1 MRKSKRMI
9 ALVLV
14 LVMVLSSITFSSGS
28 SQAEGDSNSGN
39 KIVLNFPESE
49 KNNVDLSNYELLVKN
64 KSDGKDVSDV
74 TSYAT
79 ATDAEGNKIV
89 ITDRKL
95 TNGTTY
101 VAEVTSSNWT
111 GYKYKAEFKYDGKDQ
126 NVTLDKYLTMV
137 TIKLDQEYND
147 IKVSGLSGS
156 DKVSIGT
163 DKVNDNGN
171 EKTISI
177 ITVENAA
184 GIKGNSEVA
193 KITATKAVDGV
204 KLACEGSISL
214 GSSEIG
220 NIVLNLTQYIVRTE
234 GVKIPTVLYKKS
246 TEIDDSYY
254 VRLADNT
261 VLDKNI
267 SYNIKLV
274 GDNNM
279 VIDSTT
285 GITNISKSM
294 SGKKQV
300 IKGDIDAGES
310 EIVNISASQRAV
322 DARDIASVDFNKLDT
337 VVPEIPFNVTYT
349 VTMKDQLP
357 SDNLLDENGKLVG
370 QVSVTTNNEN
380 VTVTRNDNTFTVDG
394 SNISFTDKNTI
405 RLNVMCTFSDTDR
418 EKHDFKMA
426 TTPTVVVSDV
436 VYGKN
441 GDFYL
446 SADKVE
452 SSGTNKYYYRDDKN
466 KATIKFNTKS
476 YTHYRFK
483 TAPSETGSMYGDF
496 KKITES
502 VGEVNA
508 DTYTFQMKNDNKGSE
523 KFGVSSAVT
532 LLRDNT
538 APEISIDAN
547 SIKNTYKNEKGIYVV
562 NNYSEIEVIASDP
575 SDEKT
580 NASGIAKIVYS
591 DNELTS
597 DEARADEAP
606 VLGNDK
612 NIVKLLK
619 KSGEYTIYLYAV
631 DNVGNVSKKLEVV
644 MFMDESSP
652 KISSDQI
659 SEKAVTDFDAGTYD
673 EVVDGNNTIVKT
685 VYYKKDTKIEII
697 ASDDNISEFTV
708 NVNDEKRNTESG
720 SKYSF
725 NATAETGKVSEYTIV
740 AKASDG
746 VNPITVEYY
755 KVVIDKEMPSVES
768 VDVEPVKV
776 EDKDNIF
783 PNYGETYTALNSE
796 SEVSWEYTDSNKS
809 TVKLKI
815 NDETQKN
822 EFVINNNGSM
832 DGKYVF
838 EKNINEFYALD
849 KNNISVIFTDK
860 AGNSVTKTISRKD
873 GEKISEANN
882 ICYVKNNKFSFGNFD
897 MTDTGVNSTSGHKT
911 LEVDNKKFT
920 GTIYFKKEGEVYSD
934 FLKVYAVKDAN
945 DTEKTDIT
953 KYATISGND
962 DENDKK
968 ISISVPTGELSGD
981 GDYKFVAYYYD
992 IADGQV
998 DKVES
1003 DVYTLDSTAPTIL
1016 GKQEIKKIGEKYAL
1030 VYTYTLTEKN
1040 PNFGKFT
1047 CSVKNNTELTPMSSG
1062 KNNTTKKLQPKMQII
1077 VRNKSTEVEN
1087 GFESLQSALADSKN
1101 WVKDGTSDQY
1111 TATVKIMTEG
1121 IYNMYLQ
1128 VEDTAG
1134 NKANVKEN
1142 GIIFDKT
1149 APEVTVDVDTKNNPK
1164 ITVTEEKPIYTDY
1177 NVFNNSSV
1185 ILNLTM
1191 LEDVGTISKISWK
1204 TDNDGDSKDSKNVHW
1219 VNKNKKVTQ
1228 DKNEFTTQVAIS
1240 ANFKGKITFTV
1251 TDSNNNSSTF
1261 TYENGIVV
1269 EDKNKHNS
1277 HVSIS
1282 KAKEL
1287 NTKLK
1292 DSEYGIYRGD
1302 VELELSASDT
1312 YSGIKNVTYTVKPDK
1327 ARGYNVEDGGNN
1339 FTSDKKGGIRT
1350 SWKNSKVVIGDQS
1363 NKVEVWVA
1371 VTDNAGN
1378 TTLPEKVGTYAI
1390 DKTLPVIDSV
1400 KYTGIAHNN
1409 KYYTSRTATITI
1421 DELNFAQ
1428 ERTHVTIQKG
1438 NETLDITK
1446 NFRNIQGNKWVM
1458 SCEFGGNSEYG
1469 DGDYSNL
1476 TVTTMDQA
1484 GNVAKTVVSNDS
1496 FTIDNQKPTM
1506 TITYD
1511 NNNAKSGT
1519 YYGEARTATI
1529 TVNEHNF
1536 APEDITVDAR
1546 KDGTPISI
1554 SGWSGS
1560 GDTHVATVS
1569 FNADGNYTISA
1580 SCKDRAN
1587 NQGNSIE
1594 TQSFTVDLTKPEI
1607 AIEGVTNGTSYTGSV
1622 LPVVRVT
1629 DTNYDE
1635 GGVIVTLTGG
1645 KNGVR
1650 ESGYSKSSIANGQAF
1665 SFYDLEHAQK
1675 MDDCYTLTVKAV
1687 DKAGHETTQTISYRV
1702 NRFGSIYSLSK
1713 ALESAVDSYYAVA
1726 SDKFAIYE
1734 QNVDEVKTSTVSY
1747 TIDNEI
1753 VNLEEGKDYTV
1764 KHSEDRTGWNQYEY
1778 VLSKDSFAKEGVYTV
1793 SVSSEDT
1800 VGNISDNKSKG
1811 VNMEFCI
1818 DNTAPVCIISGVE
1831 EGQKIERDASA
1842 NIGIEAY
1849 DNIMFATMKVELNG
1863 EQIKSEADLQ
1873 DGKLSFTVSPTSG
1886 EQTLKVTCYDA
1897 AGNEKIEEVH
1907 FTFDVSIL
1915 NSHLWIVLVII
1926 AICIVLL
1933 GMVIIIVNKRRRAN
1947 Q

>member
-49 KNNVDLSNYELLVKN
+49 KNNVTPGGSYKVSIKKGDKEVAAPDATATSTDAN
-64 KSDGKDVSDV
+64 KSDRKIIL
-74 TSYAT
+74 
-79 ATDAEGNKIV
+79 TDINLA
-89 ITDRKL
+89 
-95 TNGTTY
+95 NGTY
-101 VAEVTSSNWT
+101 VAEVTSDNWS
-111 GYKYKAEFKYDGKDQ
+111 GYKFKAELKIDGKDQ
-126 NVTLDKYLTMV
+126 NVTLDKYLTKV
-137 TIKLDQEYND
+137 TITLDQEYND

-163 DKVNDNGN
+163 DKVN
-171 EKTISI
+171 EKTISK

-184 GIKGNSEVA
+184 GIKPNSEVA
-193 KITATKAVDGV
+193 KITATKTVDGV

-214 GSSEIG
+214 ESSEIG
-220 NIVLNLTQYIVRTE
+220 NRVLNLTQYIVRTE
-234 GVKIPTVLYKKS
+234 GVKVPTVLYKKS
-246 TEIDDSYY
+246 TEVDDSYY

-279 VIDSTT
+279 VIDSTS
-285 GITNISKSM
+285 GIINISKSM

-357 SDNLLDENGKLVG
+357 SDNLLDENGKFVG

-394 SNISFTDKNTI
+394 SNISLADKGTI
-405 RLNVMCTFSDTDR
+405 QLNVMCTFSDTD
-418 EKHDFKMA
+418 EKKHDFKMA
-426 TTPTVVVSDV
+426 TTPKVVVSDV

-446 SADKVE
+446 AADQIKEIVNSDNKVE
-452 SSGTNKYYYRDDKN
+452 KYFYRDDEN
-466 KATIKFNTKS
+466 KATIKFNKGNYTK
-476 YTHYRFK
+476 YREKGEKAF
-483 TAPSETGSMYGDF
+483 
-496 KKITES
+496 TEIDS
-502 VGEVNA
+502 NLGVEVNKN
-508 DTYTFQMKNDNKGSE
+508 TYTFQMANFESP
-523 KFGVSSAVT
+523 KFGVSSEIT
-532 LLRDNT
+532 LVRDNI
-538 APEISIDAN
+538 APTISVDT
-547 SIKNTYKNEKGIYVV
+547 SHIKNAPTNAEKRYVV
-562 NNYSEIEVIASDP
+562 NKKSIIPITASDN
-575 SDEKT
+575 DGGVGVEKV
-580 NASGIAKIVYS
+580 VYS
-591 DNELTS
+591 IDKKLEDPRNSEAIIDNINNVVSKIPEKEGIY
-597 DEARADEAP
+597 D
-606 VLGNDK
+606 
-612 NIVKLLK
+612 
-619 KSGEYTIYLYAV
+619 IYLYAV
-631 DNVGNVSKKLEVV
+631 DKVGNVSDPVIVSVDNDSSAPDISSAQIGINATGVGTYENDEQNKLE
-644 MFMDESSP
+644 
-652 KISSDQI
+652 
-659 SEKAVTDFDAGTYD
+659 
-673 EVVDGNNTIVKT
+673 T
-685 VYYKKDTKIEII
+685 VYYNKNIDITIVAEDKNLSDFSVTVKK
-697 ASDDNISEFTV
+697 
-708 NVNDEKRNTESG
+708 G
-720 SKYSF
+720 SKDIDGEYKKKSNGSSFSF
-725 NATAETGKVSEYTIV
+725 NANATSDDGNVSEYDINV
-740 AKASDG
+740 SASDG
-746 VNPITVEYY
+746 VNLAEKKY
-755 KVVIDKEMPSVES
+755 KVIIDKENPSKISAEVK
-768 VDVEPVKV
+768 PVNV
-776 EDKDNIF
+776 KDDDNVF
-783 PNYGETYTALNSE
+783 LGYGEKYTALNTPTIAWSYE
-796 SEVSWEYTDSNKS
+796 DKNPCKVEVVEKGIADPYIGSDIGG
-809 TVKLKI
+809 KLELK
-815 NDETQKN
+815 D
-822 EFVINNNGSM
+822 
-832 DGKYVF
+832 
-838 EKNINEFYALD
+838 EFYD
-849 KNNISVIFTDK
+849 KGKIEIKFTDK

-882 ICYVKNNKFSFGNFD
+882 ICYVTNEFSFGNFD
-897 MTDTGVNSTSGHKT
+897 MTDSGVKSTSGHKT
-911 LEVDNKKFT
+911 LKLDDKNKFT
-920 GTIYFKKEGEVYSD
+920 GTIGFTKTGNVNSK
-934 FLKVYAVKDAN
+934 FLKVYAIN
-945 DTEKTDIT
+945 GTESIDIT
-953 KYATISGND
+953 KYADVKKNEIDVSIPKDELID
-962 DENDKK
+962 D
-968 ISISVPTGELSGD
+968 
-981 GDYKFVAYYYD
+981 DYKFVAYYYD
-992 IADGQV
+992 IADGEV

-1003 DVYTLDSTAPTIL
+1003 ATYTVDNTAPEL
-1016 GKQEIKKIGEKYAL
+1016 KGSYEIKENGKNYVL
-1030 VYTYTLTEKN
+1030 TYTYTLKEKN
-1040 PNFGKFT
+1040 PDFSKFT
-1047 CSVKNNTELTPMSSG
+1047 CSIKDAKTGELIPQLSGQDNKGSVAPNIKIGNTEV
-1062 KNNTTKKLQPKMQII
+1062 K
-1077 VRNKSTEVEN
+1077 N
-1087 GFESLQSALADSKN
+1087 GFEELQSALKNSDNWSKDD
-1101 WVKDGTSDQY
+1101 KSDTY
-1111 TATVKIMTEG
+1111 TAVVNIKTEG
-1121 IYNMYLQ
+1121 IYNMYL
-1128 VEDTAG
+1128 VAEDTAG
-1134 NKANVKEN
+1134 NLSNAVNDKN
-1142 GIIFDKT
+1142 IIFDKT
-1149 APEVTVDVDTKNNPK
+1149 APEVSITPK
-1164 ITVTEEKPIYTDY
+1164 KGNGSYSDY
-1177 NVFNNSSV
+1177 GLFDGSKVE
-1185 ILNLTM
+1185 LTLTM
-1191 LEDVGTISKISWK
+1191 IEKVGNISSKDISWSIS
-1204 TDNDGDSKDSKNVHW
+1204 NDGDKGDSTKVEFKDKD
-1219 VNKNKKVTQ
+1219 NKVSHTENTY
-1228 DKNEFTTQVAIS
+1228 EFTSTIVVKS
-1240 ANFKGKITFTV
+1240 DFKGEITFTV
-1251 TDSNNNSSTF
+1251 KDSNGNGSKRTIKYN
-1261 TYENGIVV
+1261 NGIVV
-1269 EDKNKHNS
+1269 ESDKKHDA

-1282 KAKEL
+1282 DAKVLNPEL
-1287 NTKLK
+1287 EDK
-1292 DSEYGIYRGD
+1292 EYHIFKGD
-1302 VELELSASDT
+1302 VDLELSASDT
-1312 YSGIKNVTYTVKPDK
+1312 YSGIKEVEYIVAPKKAKPYTVK
-1327 ARGYNVEDGGNN
+1327 DGGKN
-1339 FTSDKKGGIRT
+1339 FKSDVNGGIHT
-1350 SWKNSKVVIGDQS
+1350 SWDNKKVVIPDE
-1363 NKVEVWVA
+1363 NNNIL
-1371 VTDNAGN
+1371 VTVNLIDNAGN
-1378 TTLPEKVGTYAI
+1378 KSSKDVGTYAI
-1390 DKTLPVIDSV
+1390 DKTLPVISSV
-1400 KYTGIAHNN
+1400 EYRGTAYNN
-1409 KYYTSRTATITI
+1409 KYYQKRSAIITI

-1428 ERTHVTIQKG
+1428 KRTKVTIQKG
-1438 NETLDITK
+1438 SEVLDITK
-1446 NFRNIQGNKWVM
+1446 EFVNTKENEWQM
-1458 SCEFGGNSEYG
+1458 TCEFGGNSEYG

-1476 TVTTMDQA
+1476 TVTTMDKA

-1713 ALESAVDSYYAVA
+1713 ALESAVDSYYAAA

-1778 VLSKDSFAKEGVYTV
+1778 VLSKDSFAKEGIYTV

>member
-49 KNNVDLSNYELLVKN
+49 KNNVTPGGSYKVSIKKGDKEVAAPDATATSTDAN
-64 KSDGKDVSDV
+64 KSDRKIIL
-74 TSYAT
+74 
-79 ATDAEGNKIV
+79 TDINLA
-89 ITDRKL
+89 
-95 TNGTTY
+95 NGTY
-101 VAEVTSSNWT
+101 VAEVTSDNWS
-111 GYKYKAEFKYDGKDQ
+111 GYKFKAELKIDGKDQ
-126 NVTLDKYLTMV
+126 NVTLDKYLTKV
-137 TIKLDQEYND
+137 TITLDQEYND

-163 DKVNDNGN
+163 DKVN
-171 EKTISI
+171 EKTISK

-184 GIKGNSEVA
+184 GIKPNSEVA
-193 KITATKAVDGV
+193 KITATKTVDGV

-214 GSSEIG
+214 ESSEIG
-220 NIVLNLTQYIVRTE
+220 NRVLNLTQYIVRTE
-234 GVKIPTVLYKKS
+234 GVKVPTVLYKKS
-246 TEIDDSYY
+246 TEVDDSYY

-279 VIDSTT
+279 VIDSTS
-285 GITNISKSM
+285 GIINISKSM

-357 SDNLLDENGKLVG
+357 SDNLLDENGKFVG

-1713 ALESAVDSYYAVA
+1713 ALESAVDSYYAAA

-1818 DNTAPVCIISGVE
+1818 DNTAPVCIVSGVE

>member
-49 KNNVDLSNYELLVKN
+49 KNNVDLSNYGLLVKN

-126 NVTLDKYLTMV
+126 NVTLDKYLTKV

-147 IKVSGLSGS
+147 IKVSGLSDS

-171 EKTISI
+171 EKTISK

-184 GIKGNSEVA
+184 GIKANSEVA
-193 KITATKAVDGV
+193 KITAAKTVDGV

-234 GVKIPTVLYKKS
+234 GVKVPTVLYKKS
-246 TEIDDSYY
+246 TDIDDSYY

-349 VTMKDQLP
+349 VTMKDHLP

-426 TTPTVVVSDV
+426 TTPMVVVSDV

-446 SADKVE
+446 AADQIKEIVNSDNKVE
-452 SSGTNKYYYRDDKN
+452 KYFYRDDEN
-466 KATIKFNTKS
+466 KATIKFNKGNYTK
-476 YTHYRFK
+476 YREKGEKAF
-483 TAPSETGSMYGDF
+483 
-496 KKITES
+496 TEIDS
-502 VGEVNA
+502 NLGVEVNKN
-508 DTYTFQMKNDNKGSE
+508 TYTFQMANFESP
-523 KFGVSSAVT
+523 KFGVSSEIT
-532 LLRDNT
+532 LVRDNI
-538 APEISIDAN
+538 APTISVDT
-547 SIKNTYKNEKGIYVV
+547 SKIKNAPTNAEKRYVV
-562 NNYSEIEVIASDP
+562 NKKSIIPITASDN
-575 SDEKT
+575 DGGVGVEKV
-580 NASGIAKIVYS
+580 VYS
-591 DNELTS
+591 IDKKLEDPRNSEAIIDNINNVVSKIPEKEGIY
-597 DEARADEAP
+597 D
-606 VLGNDK
+606 
-612 NIVKLLK
+612 
-619 KSGEYTIYLYAV
+619 IYLYAV
-631 DNVGNVSKKLEVV
+631 DKVGNVSDTVIVSVDNDSSAPDISSAQIGINATGVGTYENDEQNKLE
-644 MFMDESSP
+644 
-652 KISSDQI
+652 
-659 SEKAVTDFDAGTYD
+659 
-673 EVVDGNNTIVKT
+673 T
-685 VYYKKDTKIEII
+685 VYYNKNIDITIVAEDKNLSDFSVIVKKGNE
-697 ASDDNISEFTV
+697 NIV
-708 NVNDEKRNTESG
+708 GKYKKESNG
-720 SKYSF
+720 SSFSF
-725 NATAETGKVSEYTIV
+725 NANTTLDDGNVSEYDINV
-740 AKASDG
+740 SASDG
-746 VNPITVEYY
+746 VNLAEKKY
-755 KVVIDKEMPSVES
+755 KVIIDKENPSKISVE
-768 VDVEPVKV
+768 VKPVNV
-776 EDKDNIF
+776 KDDDDIF
-783 PNYGETYTALNSE
+783 SDYGEKYTALNTPTIAWSYE
-796 SEVSWEYTDSNKS
+796 DKNPGKVELVEKGIADPYIGSDIGGEL
-809 TVKLKI
+809 KLK
-815 NDETQKN
+815 D
-822 EFVINNNGSM
+822 
-832 DGKYVF
+832 
-838 EKNINEFYALD
+838 EFYD
-849 KNNISVIFTDK
+849 KEKIEIKFTDK

-882 ICYVKNNKFSFGNFD
+882 ICYVNNKFSFGNFD

-1047 CSVKNNTELTPMSSG
+1047 CSVKNELMSSG
-1062 KNNTTKKLQPKMQII
+1062 KNNTETLKPKMYIG
-1077 VRNKSTEVEN
+1077 STEVEN

-1149 APEVTVDVDTKNNPK
+1149 APEVTVDVATKNNPK
-1164 ITVTEEKPIYTDY
+1164 ITITDRKPKYTDY

-1191 LEDVGTISKISWK
+1191 LEDVGTISKISCK
-1204 TDNDGDSKDSKNVHW
+1204 TDNDGDGKDSKIVNV
-1219 VNKNKKVTQ
+1219 NETVTQ
-1228 DKNEFTTQVAIS
+1228 DKDNKNQFTNQVTIS

-1312 YSGIKNVTYTVKPDK
+1312 YSGIKNVTYTVKPDNS
-1327 ARGYNVEDGGNN
+1327 REYDVEDGGNN

-1363 NKVEVWVA
+1363 NEVEVFVA

-1378 TTLPEKVGTYAI
+1378 KTLPKKVGTYAI

-1421 DELNFAQ
+1421 TELNFAQ
-1428 ERTHVTIQKG
+1428 KRTHVTIQKG

-1476 TVTTMDQA
+1476 TVTTRDKA

-1511 NNNAKSGT
+1511 NNNAKSGS